1 MSLQAGTLL
10 SNVHHQSPASS
21 GQAEHQSGYDVCSC
35 RALMGLELMLQEAD
49 HLLQQSLP
57 VSPVLRP
64 VSRRS
69 TACFS
74 RLITEAGA
82 DMFICCC
89 SASGC
94 ALYSARAASAAAAQ
108 AAPHQWSQHEPAEG
122 WQLAS
127 LEPASQHTG
136 HLCAGSPPLHHG
148 ALGARGQLLR
158 GEPDAVSLN
167 TGALAGGSLLRSNR
181 SGAAEGAHASHREHS
196 PP

>member
-1 MSLQAGTLL
+1 MQRSNSLQAAVVSLQAGTLL

-94 ALYSARAASAAAAQ
+94 AL
-108 AAPHQWSQHEPAEG
+108 
-122 WQLAS
+122 
-127 LEPASQHTG
+127 
-136 HLCAGSPPLHHG
+136 CAGSPPLHHG